1 MPYVTSIERLAREEG
16 VQEGRQEG
24 LAEGFQN
31 ALLELLELKFK
42 KVPAKQAAKVRS
54 LRDLDRLRALL
65 RAANDA
71 DTLDDALSLI
81 RAR

>member
-1 MPYVTSIERLAREEG
+1 MPYVTSIERFAHEEG

-24 LAEGFQN
+24 LAEGLQI
-31 ALLELLELKFK
+31 AILEVLEGKFK
-42 KVPAKQAAKVRS
+42 KVAAKQAAKVRS

-65 RAANDA
+65 RAASHA

-81 RAR
+81 RER